1 MTMNLGPGD
10 AFPEMRLDLVGGG
23 TIDLP
28 SSHESN
34 YSVILFYRG
43 HW

>member
-1 MTMNLGPGD
+1 MAEKLGAGD
-10 AFPEMRLDLVGGG
+10 GFPNMSLSLVGGG
-23 TIDLP
+23 GIELP
-28 SSHESN
+28 SDLKTT

>member
-1 MTMNLGPGD
+1 MTITLGPGD
-10 AFPEMRLDLVGGG
+10 GFPEMSLNLAGGG

-28 SSHESN
+28 GDLKST

>member
-1 MTMNLGPGD
+1 MTAKLASGD
-10 AFPEMRLDLVGGG
+10 SFPNMSLALVGGG
-23 TIDLP
+23 NIELP
-28 SSHESN
+28 SDLKTT